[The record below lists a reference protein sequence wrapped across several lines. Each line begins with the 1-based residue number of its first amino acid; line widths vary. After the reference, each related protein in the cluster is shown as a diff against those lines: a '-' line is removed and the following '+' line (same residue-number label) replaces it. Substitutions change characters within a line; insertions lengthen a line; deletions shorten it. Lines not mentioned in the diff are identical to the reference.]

1 MRVRKRKG
9 AQEHL
14 ENNPHYVIL
23 EPEAAKGRW
32 CEVFGND
39 HPIHIEVGSGKGAF
53 ITGMALKNPEI
64 NYIGIDI
71 QLSVLSY
78 ALDKVLASQAPNVRL
93 LRVDGSSLTNYF
105 DAGEVDMMYLNFSD
119 PWPKSRHE
127 KRRLTY
133 KSF

>member
-32 CEVFGND
+32 SEVFGND

-53 ITGMALKNPEI
+53 ITGMALKTQRSTI
-64 NYIGIDI
+64 
-71 QLSVLSY
+71 LALTFSY
-78 ALDKVLASQAPNVRL
+78 QC
-93 LRVDGSSLTNYF
+93 
-105 DAGEVDMMYLNFSD
+105 
-119 PWPKSRHE
+119 
-127 KRRLTY
+127 
-133 KSF
+133 